1 MKEIKTALPGA
12 TAGEVLT
19 GIELLVCHRQE
30 LNPLLVPVQ
39 HDGRLVDR
47 PLEASGR
54 RGVAGGRAGG
64 SLRFS
69 AASLLCNA
77 AMLWLLW

>member
-1 MKEIKTALPGA
+1 MKEIKNVLPEA
-12 TAGEVLT
+12 TAGEVLS

-47 PLEASGR
+47 PLE
-54 RGVAGGRAGG
+54 VGGWVGG
-64 SLRFS
+64 WAPSPLS
-69 AASLLCNA
+69 TEAPAQ
-77 AMLWLLW
+77 